1 MWRIWQGDCIR
12 VTRRCMLLSKL
23 EAINSHSLLY
33 NAVVGQ
39 VDFQIGLPHCS
50 SGHPPL
56 HLNGIAGLPF
66 THMASASAK
75 GPPLST
81 LLRPFR
87 QPVNANHWHSHSE
100 QSTSQASRSRKNF
113 ENLSLCGLWINF
125 CLIHEAN
132 KTYHP
137 PLMVFEKLVDFALTS
152 RKKLHGCNPL
162 WRHQPR
168 RIRQMSMPS
177 LSDERTIVP
186 TFFWLNSPG
195 SINTTSM
202 THVVFPSPQER
213 AFQFSSTYY
222 EFCIRNMTIV
232 ISPL

>member
-186 TFFWLNSPG
+186 TFLAQLARLNQHNVDDSHG
-195 SINTTSM
+195 FSNST
-202 THVVFPSPQER
+202 R
-213 AFQFSSTYY
+213 ADAWISSTYY
-222 EFCIRNMTIV
+222 EFCIRNMTII
-232 ISPL
+232 ISPP